1 MHRIFSYIV
10 SQRITIESRFQKVM
24 KCAIWFEGI
33 VNQHFILV
41 AIVVALAK
49 YVSGQELSVVY
60 MTNAATA
67 WVLEN

>member
-1 MHRIFSYIV
+1 
-10 SQRITIESRFQKVM
+10 M